1 MSNKSKQVFHEVTAE
16 SLATIKN
23 KYYAGGKELKEGDKI
38 CFGFVMNPAGS
49 NGNPS
54 STLHCGFSLD
64 PEKDQI
70 SMSMLTFVSEEM
82 SGMIYQ
88 LYSKG

>member
-1 MSNKSKQVFHEVTAE
+1 MNNESKPVFHTVTGDKLHEA
-16 SLATIKN
+16 KN
-23 KYYAGGKELKEGDKI
+23 RYYAGGKELKEGDQI

-70 SMSMLTFVSEEM
+70 SMSMLTFVLDSA
-82 SGMIYQ
+82 SGMLYQ